1 MATVAVRSRILPGA
15 IAVAA
20 ALTFVLPGFAPVAR
34 AWNSSPGR
42 KGREVNVYGRKLY
55 MPTPIGMEELPVEPD
70 QRGVPYARFAPE
82 SQMQRPTLRSF
93 ESMALTAKANA
104 EAEMNKDA
112 ATAAHAIALLR
123 EQPPPP
129 SDSPEA
135 EDLKHALKSGLAG
148 GRDVLMTRVPD
159 GVTLLERI
167 ESTPEGVVD
176 LTAIGQRGDFTLVG
190 SALLLVG
197 GRAVWLR
204 VIRLNPETESDL
216 VGVREAIIHWVA
228 DARESNRPANAK

>member
-1 MATVAVRSRILPGA
+1 MPMVPVRSRTFP
-15 IAVAA
+15 VAFAFTA
-20 ALTFVLPGFAPVAR
+20 ALAFALTGFAPVAR
-34 AWNSSPGR
+34 AWNSSPGH

-55 MPTPIGMEELPVEPD
+55 MPTPIGMQELPVEPD
-70 QRGVPYARFAPE
+70 MRGVPYARFAPE
-82 SQMQRPTLRSF
+82 SQTQRPTLTSF
-93 ESMALTAKANA
+93 ESLPFTAKANA

-112 ATAAHAIALLR
+112 ATAANAIALLR
-123 EQPPPP
+123 AQPLPAA
-129 SDSPEA
+129 DSQEA
-135 EDLKHALKSGLAG
+135 EDLKLALKSGLAG
-148 GRDVLMTRVPD
+148 GRDVLMTRVPE

-167 ESTPEGVVD
+167 ESTPDGVID

-204 VIRLNPETESDL
+204 VIRRNPETESDL
-216 VGVREAIIHWVA
+216 VGVREAIIHWVE